1 MLTDTL
7 WSIVFLFCIGLS
19 LRSPYLALYTL
30 LFADILKPQNL
41 SYSFLAGQSV
51 SLALTAVL
59 LASMIINMNKLKR
72 PKVIG
77 VTVVLIMF
85 MAWITYTT
93 TIAQF
98 QGPAWFKYD
107 YVIKT
112 IVVTLFIPFILDS
125 RLKIEIV
132 LAAIVC
138 GVAYYILMGGI
149 RTALGQAS
157 YTTLLVPT
165 AIGDSEITETS
176 TLSMIAVFTIPILIY
191 IKNNSLFKD
200 RIPFLKTIIY
210 IMIICCIFTVIGTY
224 ARTGLVGLAF
234 LFFLYL
240 MSSKYKIQIAL
251 AAILLGVSLL
261 LFAPADYTQR
271 MSTLENATEE
281 SSALGRILVW
291 RWTLDY
297 VSERPITGGG
307 FDSYIANAGQLNRY
321 LESDVSVNLSPN
333 RPKAYHNIF
342 FEVLGEQGY
351 VGLAMYLGLIFL
363 CWNMNRKLKND
374 NQNEEYLKA
383 LAKTLN
389 YVIMIYS
396 LCGLFIGIAYAPWI
410 FYFIGLSV
418 SLQNLLTTQ
427 KSRYKRSKALQYAS
441 NSGLRSNG
449 TKSFEPRA

>member
-7 WSIVFLFCIGLS
+7 WALVFLFCIGLS

-30 LFADILKPQNL
+30 LFGDILKPQNL

-59 LASMIINMNKLKR
+59 LVSMIINMNKLKR
-72 PKVIG
+72 PRVIG
-77 VTVVLIMF
+77 VTILLIMF

-107 YVIKT
+107 YAIKT
-112 IVVTLFIPFILDS
+112 IAVTLFIPFILDS
-125 RLKIEIV
+125 RLKIELT
-132 LAAIVC
+132 LAAIVV
-138 GVAYYILMGGI
+138 GVSYYVLIGGI

-176 TLSMIAVFTIPILIY
+176 TLSMVAVFTIPILIY
-191 IKNNSLFKD
+191 LKNYSLFKN
-200 RIPFLKTIIY
+200 RIPYLKTILV
-210 IMIICCIFTVIGTY
+210 IIIVSCIFTVIGTY

-234 LFFLYL
+234 LFVLLFI
-240 MSSKYKIQIAL
+240 SSKYKIQIVL
-251 AAILLGVSLL
+251 VSTLLGISLL

-271 MSTLENATEE
+271 MSTLGNATEE

-297 VSERPITGGG
+297 VSDRPITGGG

-321 LESDVSVNLSPN
+321 LEKDVAVDLSPN
-333 RPKAYHNIF
+333 KPKAFHNIF

-351 VGLAMYLGLIFL
+351 VGLAMYIGLIFS

-374 NQNEEYLKA
+374 TGNEEYLTA
-383 LAKTLN
+383 LAKTINHL
-389 YVIMIYS
+389 IMIYC

-418 SLQNLLTTQ
+418 SLQNLLTKENT
-427 KSRYKRSKALQYAS
+427 RRKRFRTLKFEN
-441 NSGLRSNG
+441 NSGLRSNE
-449 TKSFEPRA
+449 TKTYGPRA